1 MVHDD
6 KPAQKSWFNNLK
18 SHLLIEPETPEEL
31 NEVLKGAIEK
41 ELLDRETFK
50 MIEGVMAVSQ
60 MQVRDI
66 MIPRSHMVVLEQD
79 QSIETML
86 KIVSDSSHSR
96 FPIIGEN
103 KDDVLGLVLVKD
115 FLKAYL
121 HRGSIDIT
129 SILRPAH
136 FVPESKRL
144 DSLLNEFK
152 SSHNHLA
159 VVVDEYG
166 GIAGLVTI
174 EDILEEIVGD
184 IEDEFDATE
193 DEDIVKIDEN
203 HYHLHALTELEEIN
217 EHLGTT
223 FMDDAVDTIGGFL
236 SRQLGHIPRIG
247 ETLTI
252 DGWEISVL
260 KADNRR
266 IIQIE
271 LKKSPIAEIS
281 KT

>member
-1 MVHDD
+1 MEHEQ
-6 KPAQKSWFNNLK
+6 KLSQKSWFNNLR
-18 SHLLIEPETPEEL
+18 SLLLMEPETPEEF
-31 NEVLKGAIEK
+31 NEVLKKSRENKAI
-41 ELLDRETFK
+41 DRETFK
-50 MIEGVMAVSQ
+50 MIEGVLAVSH

-66 MIPRSHMVVLEQD
+66 MIPRAQMVVLEQIH
-79 QSIETML
+79 SIEMML

-96 FPIIGEN
+96 FPVIGEN
-103 KDDVLGLVLVKD
+103 KDDVLGIVLVKD

-121 HRGSIDIT
+121 HDNTIDLQ

-184 IEDEFDATE
+184 IEDEFDIE
-193 DEDIVKIDEN
+193 DSAIEILEIHEN
-203 HYHLHALTELEEIN
+203 HYHLHALTELEKIN
-217 EHLGTT
+217 ERLGTT
-223 FMDDAVDTIGGFL
+223 FSDDAIDTIGGL
-236 SRQLGHIPRIG
+236 LTRSLGHIPLVG
-247 ETLTI
+247 ESALL
-252 DGWEISVL
+252 DGWKITVL
-260 KADNRR
+260 KADNRK
-266 IIQIE
+266 IIQVE
-271 LKKSPIAEIS
+271 LKKIAS
-281 KT
+281 TL